1 MPTNTIPALR
11 LNNRD
16 LADLSYSLVLRAAN
30 LQKSSPKVSK
40 RLWKL
45 YDRLINFGE
54 AVAAKK
60 GK

>member
-1 MPTNTIPALR
+1 
-11 LNNRD
+11 

-30 LQKSSPKVSK
+30 LQKSSPKISK

-45 YDRLINFGE
+45 YDRLVNFGE

>member
-1 MPTNTIPALR
+1 MRTNTTPALK
-11 LNNRD
+11 LNKREM
-16 LADLSYSLVLRAAN
+16 ADLSYSLILRAAN

-45 YDRLINFGE
+45 YDRLVNFGE

>member
-1 MPTNTIPALR
+1 MTPSLK
-11 LNNRD
+11 LNKRD
-16 LADLSYSLVLRAAN
+16 ITDLSYCLALRAAN
-30 LQKSSPKVSK
+30 LKQSSPRVSK

-45 YDRLINFGE
+45 YDRMVNFCE

>member
-1 MPTNTIPALR
+1 
-11 LNNRD
+11 
-16 LADLSYSLVLRAAN
+16 LAFLSYCVALRAAN
-30 LQKSSPKVSK
+30 LQKVDPKTSK

>member
-1 MPTNTIPALR
+1 MRTNTIPALR
-11 LNNRD
+11 LNSRD
-16 LADLSYSLVLRAAN
+16 LADVSYCLALRAAN
-30 LQKSSPKVSK
+30 LKQSSPRVSK

-45 YDRLINFGE
+45 YDRMVNFCE

>member
-1 MPTNTIPALR
+1 MRTSTIPALK
-11 LNNRD
+11 LNSRD
-16 LADLSYSLVLRAAN
+16 LADVSYCLAQRAAN
-30 LQKSSPKVSK
+30 LKQSSPRVSK

-45 YDRLINFGE
+45 YDRMVNFCE

>member
-1 MPTNTIPALR
+1 MRTSTIPALR

-16 LADLSYSLVLRAAN
+16 LADVSYCLAQRAAN
-30 LQKSSPKVSK
+30 LKQSSPRVSK

-45 YDRLINFGE
+45 YDRMVNFCE

-60 GK
+60 SK

>member
-11 LNNRD
+11 LNSRD
-16 LADLSYSLVLRAAN
+16 LADVSYCLAQRAAN
-30 LQKSSPKVSK
+30 LKQSSPRVSK

-45 YDRLINFGE
+45 YDRMVNFCE

>member
-1 MPTNTIPALR
+1 MRTSTIPALK
-11 LNNRD
+11 LNSRD
-16 LADLSYSLVLRAAN
+16 LADLSYCLAQRAAN
-30 LQKSSPKVSK
+30 LKQSSPRVSK

-45 YDRLINFGE
+45 YDRMVNFCE

>member
-1 MPTNTIPALR
+1 M
-11 LNNRD
+11 
-16 LADLSYSLVLRAAN
+16 ADLSYSLILRAAN
-30 LQKSSPKVSK
+30 LQKSSPKVSQ

-45 YDRLINFGE
+45 YDRLVLFGE